1 MHHYAT
7 NKNKTYTSQFEE
19 IANEYEFELNG
30 DWNQDIFLKLYENLK
45 INIQA
50 NPDMLYKDYWN
61 HQEDIDE
68 IL

>member
-7 NKNKTYTSQFEE
+7 NKNKTYTPQFEE
-19 IANEYEFELNG
+19 IANEYELDLNG

-61 HQEDIDE
+61 H
-68 IL
+68 

>member
-7 NKNKTYTSQFEE
+7 NKNKTYTPQFEE

-61 HQEDIDE
+61 H
-68 IL
+68 